1 MKHPT
6 ARWCVGC
13 DAKKNRANCARC
25 DIVPQCGSLGAW
37 GVRKHRLALSP
48 CPPPRFA
55 IIAGFSA
62 KCTHSR
68 IHAMIT
74 LSNLR
79 LQRGQKVLLES
90 ANARIDIGQRVGVI
104 GRNGTGKSSLFALL
118 RGELHDDAG
127 DVSIPANWVI
137 AHVAQEMP
145 ETEVS
150 ALSYVLAGDDELS
163 RLNAELAQA
172 EHINDGVAMAHCHT
186 ELARIEAYS
195 APARAAQLLNGL
207 GFAQNLQDNP
217 VNSFSGGWRMRLNL
231 ARALMCRSD
240 LLLLDEPTNHLDLD
254 TVLWLEQYLK
264 SHPATQLIISHDRD
278 FLDALCTHIIEVAQQ
293 TLTLY
298 KGNYTQFERIR
309 GERLAQQQAQYVQ
322 QQRHISHLQSYINRF
337 RAQATK
343 ARQAQS
349 RIKALDR
356 LELVAAAHLDS
367 PFTFEFAEL
376 NDLPNPLMQ
385 TDGVRLGYGDKIL
398 LDKVAFSIQSHD
410 RIGLLGMNGAG
421 KSTLIKALAQEL
433 TPISGSITSAQNLR
447 IGYFSQQHL
456 DTLREDES
464 PLWHMQRLAPLEN
477 VQLLRNFLGGFHFQ
491 GDRVGE
497 SIENFS
503 GGEKARLA
511 LALLIWQKPHL
522 LLLDEPT
529 NHLDLDMRH
538 ALTVALQQF
547 NGALIVVS
555 HDRSLLANCVDDFWL
570 VADGAVRPFEGDLDD
585 YRAWCAKSWQLFKQS
600 ANDDAGSDAS
610 EVVNKKEARQ
620 QAAQLRTAL
629 NAAQKPLKQKLNTL
643 EKSLQQ
649 AQTEQTTVQAWL
661 ASEAAYGAEH
671 KDQLAQSVR
680 RSSELSAQIEQLEE
694 QWLML
699 HEELEA
705 IELQLTQTQ

>member
-1 MKHPT
+1 
-6 ARWCVGC
+6 
-13 DAKKNRANCARC
+13 
-25 DIVPQCGSLGAW
+25 
-37 GVRKHRLALSP
+37 
-48 CPPPRFA
+48 
-55 IIAGFSA
+55 
-62 KCTHSR
+62 
-68 IHAMIT
+68 MIT
-74 LSNLR
+74 ISNLR

-90 ANARIDIGQRVGVI
+90 ANARIDIGQRVGII

-118 RGELHDDAG
+118 RGELHADSG
-127 DVSIPANWVI
+127 DVYIPANWVI

-145 ETEVS
+145 ETDIS
-150 ALSYVLAGDDELS
+150 ALDYVLEGDDELMQ
-163 RLNAELAQA
+163 LNAELAHA
-172 EHINDGVAMAHCHT
+172 EQVDDGTQIAHCHA
-186 ELARIEAYS
+186 ELARIDAYS

-207 GFAQNLQDNP
+207 GFAQNLQSNP
-217 VNSFSGGWRMRLNL
+217 VSSFSGGWRMRLNL

-278 FLDALCTHIIEVAQQ
+278 FLDTLCTHVIEVAQQ
-293 TLTLY
+293 TLTSY
-298 KGNYTQFERIR
+298 KGNYTQFERTR
-309 GERLAQQQAQYVQ
+309 AERLLQQQAQYAQ
-322 QQRHISHLQSYINRF
+322 QQRHISHLQSYIDRF
-337 RAQATK
+337 RAKATK

-356 LELVAAAHLDS
+356 LELIAPAHLDS

-385 TDGVRLGYGDKIL
+385 TDRINLGYGDNPL
-398 LDKVAFSIQSHD
+398 LQNVAFSIQSHD

-433 TPISGSITSAQNLR
+433 APLSGSITTAQNLR

-464 PLWHMQRLAPLEN
+464 PLWHMQKLAPDANLQ
-477 VQLLRNFLGGFHFQ
+477 VLRNYLGGFHFQ
-491 GDRVGE
+491 GDRVNE
-497 SIENFS
+497 SIQDFS

-511 LALLIWQKPHL
+511 LALLIWKKPHL

-570 VADGAVRPFEGDLDD
+570 VANGTVKPFEGDLDD
-585 YRAWCAKSWQLFKQS
+585 YRAWCAQTWQLFKQS
-600 ANDDAGSDAS
+600 THDSAKNTEDADSS
-610 EVVNKKEARQ
+610 INKKEARQ
-620 QAAQLRTAL
+620 QAAQRRSAL
-629 NAAQKPLKQKLNTL
+629 NAAQKPLKQKLAKVEKAL
-643 EKSLQQ
+643 ETAQSEQSELQ
-649 AQTEQTTVQAWL
+649 TWL
-661 ASEAAYGAEH
+661 ASEAAYAAEH
-671 KDQLAQSVR
+671 KDQLALSVR
-680 RSSELSAQIEQLEE
+680 RNSELDTQIAQLEE
-694 QWLML
+694 QWLEL
-699 HEELEA
+699 HEELES
-705 IELQLTQTQ
+705 IEQELN

>member
-1 MKHPT
+1 
-6 ARWCVGC
+6 
-13 DAKKNRANCARC
+13 
-25 DIVPQCGSLGAW
+25 
-37 GVRKHRLALSP
+37 
-48 CPPPRFA
+48 
-55 IIAGFSA
+55 
-62 KCTHSR
+62 
-68 IHAMIT
+68 MIT

-79 LQRGQKVLLES
+79 LQRGQKVLLEN
-90 ANARIDIGQRVGVI
+90 ANARIDIGQRVGII

-118 RGELHDDAG
+118 RGELHADAG
-127 DVSIPANWVI
+127 DVIIPAHWVL

-145 ETEVS
+145 ETDES
-150 ALSYVLAGDDELS
+150 ALDYVLAGDGELVE
-163 RLNAELAQA
+163 LNAELARAEQA
-172 EHINDGVAMAHCHT
+172 DDGTQIAHCHA
-186 ELARIEAYS
+186 ELARIDAYS

-207 GFAQNLQDNP
+207 GFAQNLQSNP
-217 VNSFSGGWRMRLNL
+217 VSSFSGGWRMRLNL

-278 FLDALCTHIIEVAQQ
+278 FLDALCTHTIEVAQQ
-293 TLTLY
+293 TLTSY
-298 KGNYTQFERIR
+298 KGNYTQFERTR
-309 GERLAQQQAQYVQ
+309 AERLLQQQAQYAQ
-322 QQRHISHLQSYINRF
+322 QQRHIAHLQSYIDRF
-337 RAQATK
+337 RAKATK

-356 LELVAAAHLDS
+356 LELIAPAHLDS

-385 TDGVRLGYGDKIL
+385 TDGISLGYGDTPL
-398 LDKVAFSIQSHD
+398 LQKVAFSIQSHD

-433 TPISGSITSAQNLR
+433 TPLTGTITTAQNLR

-464 PLWHMQRLAPLEN
+464 PLWHMQKLAPDEN
-477 VQLLRNFLGGFHFQ
+477 WQILRNYLGGFHFQ
-491 GDRVGE
+491 GERVTE
-497 SIENFS
+497 SIRDFS

-570 VADGAVRPFEGDLDD
+570 VADGTVKPFEGDLDD
-585 YRAWCAKSWQLFKQS
+585 YRAWCAQSWQLFKQS
-600 ANDDAGSDAS
+600 THDKKTDPNS
-610 EVVNKKEARQ
+610 ENTEGEYSQNKKEARQ
-620 QAAQLRTAL
+620 QAAQRRNAL
-629 NAAQKPLKQKLNTL
+629 NAAQKPLKQKLDKL
-643 EKSLQQ
+643 EKQLEA
-649 AQTEQTTVQAWL
+649 AQTENTELQTWL
-661 ASEAAYGAEH
+661 ASEAAYAPEQ
-671 KDQLAQSVR
+671 KDQLATAVR
-680 RSSELSAQIEQLEE
+680 RNSELTAQIADLEE
-694 QWLML
+694 QWLEL
-699 HEELEA
+699 HEELET
-705 IELQLTQTQ
+705 IERELELS

>member
-1 MKHPT
+1 
-6 ARWCVGC
+6 
-13 DAKKNRANCARC
+13 
-25 DIVPQCGSLGAW
+25 
-37 GVRKHRLALSP
+37 
-48 CPPPRFA
+48 
-55 IIAGFSA
+55 
-62 KCTHSR
+62 
-68 IHAMIT
+68 MIT
-74 LSNLR
+74 ITNLR

-90 ANARIDIGQRVGVI
+90 ANARIDVGQRVGVI

-118 RGELHDDAG
+118 RGELHGDAG
-127 DVSIPANWVI
+127 DVNIPANWVI

-145 ETEVS
+145 ETSIS
-150 ALSYVLAGDDELS
+150 AVDYVLQGDEELL
-163 RLNAELAQA
+163 RLNAELKIA
-172 EHINDGVAMAHCHT
+172 EDKNDGVAIAHCHS
-186 ELARIEAYS
+186 ELARIDAYS
-195 APARAAQLLNGL
+195 APARAGQLLNGL
-207 GFAQNLQDNP
+207 GFAQNLQANP

-264 SHPATQLIISHDRD
+264 THPATQLIISHDRD
-278 FLDALCTHIIEVAQQ
+278 FLDTLCTHIIEVAQQ
-293 TLTLY
+293 TLTSY

-309 GERLAQQQAQYVQ
+309 GERLAQQQALYAQ
-322 QQRHISHLQSYINRF
+322 QQRHIAHLQSYIDRF

-356 LELVAAAHLDS
+356 LELVAVAHLDS

-376 NDLPNPLMQ
+376 HDLPNPLMQ
-385 TDGVRLGYGDKIL
+385 TDGIKLGYGEKTL

-433 TPISGSITSAQNLR
+433 TPQSGSITTAQNLR

-464 PLWHMQRLAPLEN
+464 PLWHMQRLAPNEN
-477 VQLLRNFLGGFHFQ
+477 VQTLRNFLGGFHFQ
-491 GDRVGE
+491 GDRVIE
-497 SIENFS
+497 SITNFS

-570 VADGAVRPFEGDLDD
+570 VADGTVKPFEGDLED
-585 YRAWCAKSWQLFKQS
+585 YRAWCAKSWQLYKQDKNQVDGS
-600 ANDDAGSDAS
+600 EQTADAPSN
-610 EVVNKKEARQ
+610 VNKREARQ
-620 QAAQLRTAL
+620 QATQNRIAL
-629 NAAQKPLKQKLNTL
+629 ANAQKPLKHQLTKL
-643 EKSLQQ
+643 EKNLHS
-649 AQTEQTTVQAWL
+649 AQTEHTQLQEWL
-661 ASEAAYGAEH
+661 ASESAYAPEH
-671 KDQLAQSVR
+671 KDTLAEKVR
-680 RSSELSAQIEQLEE
+680 RTSELAVQIHTLEE
-694 QWLML
+694 EWLGL

-705 IELQLTQTQ
+705 IEAQLISN

>member
-1 MKHPT
+1 
-6 ARWCVGC
+6 
-13 DAKKNRANCARC
+13 
-25 DIVPQCGSLGAW
+25 
-37 GVRKHRLALSP
+37 
-48 CPPPRFA
+48 
-55 IIAGFSA
+55 
-62 KCTHSR
+62 
-68 IHAMIT
+68 MIT

-79 LQRGQKVLLES
+79 LQRGQKVLLEN
-90 ANARIDIGQRVGVI
+90 ANARIDIGQRVGII

-118 RGELHDDAG
+118 RGELHADAG
-127 DVSIPANWVI
+127 DVIIPAHWVL

-145 ETEVS
+145 ETDES
-150 ALSYVLAGDDELS
+150 ALDYVLAGDGELVE
-163 RLNAELAQA
+163 LNAELARAEQA
-172 EHINDGVAMAHCHT
+172 DDGTQIAHCHA
-186 ELARIEAYS
+186 ELARIDAYS

-207 GFAQNLQDNP
+207 GFAQNLQSNP
-217 VNSFSGGWRMRLNL
+217 VSSFSGGWRMRLNL

-278 FLDALCTHIIEVAQQ
+278 FLDALCTHTIEVAQQ
-293 TLTLY
+293 TLTSY
-298 KGNYTQFERIR
+298 KGNYTQFERTR
-309 GERLAQQQAQYVQ
+309 AERLLQQQAQYAQ
-322 QQRHISHLQSYINRF
+322 QQRHIAHLQSYIDRF
-337 RAQATK
+337 RAKATK

-356 LELVAAAHLDS
+356 LELIAPAHLDS

-376 NDLPNPLMQ
+376 NDLPNLLMQ
-385 TDGVRLGYGDKIL
+385 TDGISLGYGDKPL
-398 LDKVAFSIQSHD
+398 LQKVAFSIQSHD

-433 TPISGSITSAQNLR
+433 TPQTGTITTAQNLR

-464 PLWHMQRLAPLEN
+464 PLWHMQKLAPDEN
-477 VQLLRNFLGGFHFQ
+477 WQILRNYLGGFHFQ
-491 GDRVGE
+491 GERVTE
-497 SIENFS
+497 SIRDFS

-570 VADGAVRPFEGDLDD
+570 VADGTVKPFEGDLDD
-585 YRAWCAKSWQLFKQS
+585 YRAWCAQSWQLFKQS
-600 ANDDAGSDAS
+600 THDKKSDPNS
-610 EVVNKKEARQ
+610 ENSESESSQNKKEARQ
-620 QAAQLRTAL
+620 QAAQRRNAL
-629 NAAQKPLKQKLNTL
+629 NAAQKPLKQKLEKL
-643 EKSLQQ
+643 EKQLEAAQKENTELQN
-649 AQTEQTTVQAWL
+649 WL
-661 ASEAAYGAEH
+661 ASEAAYAPEH
-671 KDQLAQSVR
+671 KDQLANAVR
-680 RSSELSAQIEQLEE
+680 RNSELTAQITELEE
-694 QWLML
+694 QWLAL
-699 HEELEA
+699 HEELET
-705 IELQLTQTQ
+705 IERELELS

>member
-1 MKHPT
+1 
-6 ARWCVGC
+6 
-13 DAKKNRANCARC
+13 
-25 DIVPQCGSLGAW
+25 
-37 GVRKHRLALSP
+37 
-48 CPPPRFA
+48 
-55 IIAGFSA
+55 
-62 KCTHSR
+62 
-68 IHAMIT
+68 MIT
-74 LSNLR
+74 ITNLR

-90 ANARIDIGQRVGVI
+90 ANARVDIGQRVGVI

-118 RGELHDDAG
+118 RGELHGDAG
-127 DVSIPANWVI
+127 DVSIPSNWVI

-145 ETEVS
+145 ETEMS
-150 ALSYVLAGDDELS
+150 ALDYVLEGDEELM
-163 RLNAELAQA
+163 RLKAELKIA
-172 EHINDGVAMAHCHT
+172 EEQNDGVAIAHCHS
-186 ELARIEAYS
+186 EWARIDAYS
-195 APARAAQLLNGL
+195 APARAGQLLNGL
-207 GFAQNLQDNP
+207 GFAQSLQGNP

-278 FLDALCTHIIEVAQQ
+278 FLDTLCTHIIEVAQQ
-293 TLTLY
+293 TLTSY
-298 KGNYTQFERIR
+298 KGNYPQFERIR
-309 GERLAQQQAQYVQ
+309 GERLAQQQALYAQ
-322 QQRHISHLQSYINRF
+322 QQRHIAHLQSYIDRF
-337 RAQATK
+337 RAKATK

-376 NDLPNPLMQ
+376 HDLPNPLMQ
-385 TDGVRLGYGDKIL
+385 TDGIQLGYGDKTL

-433 TPISGSITSAQNLR
+433 TPLSGSITTAQNLR

-464 PLWHMQRLAPLEN
+464 PLWHMQRLAPNEN
-477 VQLLRNFLGGFHFQ
+477 VQVLRNFLGGFHFQ
-491 GDRVGE
+491 GDRV
-497 SIENFS
+497 IERITNFS

-570 VADGAVRPFEGDLDD
+570 VANGTVKPFDGDLED
-585 YRAWCAKSWQLFKQS
+585 YRAWCAKSWQLYQHDKNQANAQESLAESQS
-600 ANDDAGSDAS
+600 N
-610 EVVNKKEARQ
+610 VNKREARQ
-620 QAAQLRTAL
+620 QATQNRIAL
-629 NAAQKPLKQKLNTL
+629 ANAQKPLKQQLAKL
-643 EKSLQQ
+643 EKTLHS
-649 AQTEQTTVQAWL
+649 AQTEHSELQNWL
-661 ASEAAYGAEH
+661 ASESAYAPEH
-671 KDQLAQSVR
+671 KDSLAEKVR
-680 RSSELSAQIEQLEE
+680 RTSELSAQIEALEE
-694 QWLML
+694 EWLLL
-699 HEELEA
+699 HEQLEA
-705 IELQLTQTQ
+705 IENEMSA

>member
-1 MKHPT
+1 
-6 ARWCVGC
+6 
-13 DAKKNRANCARC
+13 
-25 DIVPQCGSLGAW
+25 
-37 GVRKHRLALSP
+37 
-48 CPPPRFA
+48 
-55 IIAGFSA
+55 
-62 KCTHSR
+62 
-68 IHAMIT
+68 MIT
-74 LSNLR
+74 ITNLR

-90 ANARIDIGQRVGVI
+90 ANARVDIGQRVGVI

-118 RGELHDDAG
+118 RGELHGDAG
-127 DVSIPANWVI
+127 DVSIPSNWVI

-145 ETEVS
+145 ETEMS
-150 ALSYVLAGDDELS
+150 ALDYVLEGDEELM
-163 RLNAELAQA
+163 RLKAELKIA
-172 EHINDGVAMAHCHT
+172 EEQNDGVAIAHCHS
-186 ELARIEAYS
+186 EWARIDAYS
-195 APARAAQLLNGL
+195 APARAGQLLNGL
-207 GFAQNLQDNP
+207 GFAQSLQGNP

-231 ARALMCRSD
+231 ARALMCRSE

-278 FLDALCTHIIEVAQQ
+278 FLDTLCTHIIEVAQQ
-293 TLTLY
+293 TLTSY

-309 GERLAQQQAQYVQ
+309 GERLAQQQALYAQ
-322 QQRHISHLQSYINRF
+322 QQRHIAHLQSYIDRF
-337 RAQATK
+337 RAKATK

-376 NDLPNPLMQ
+376 HDLPNPLMQ
-385 TDGVRLGYGDKIL
+385 TDGIQLGYGDKTL

-433 TPISGSITSAQNLR
+433 TPLSGSITTAQNLR

-464 PLWHMQRLAPLEN
+464 PLWHMQRLAPNEN
-477 VQLLRNFLGGFHFQ
+477 VQVLRNFLGGFHFQ
-491 GDRVGE
+491 GDRV
-497 SIENFS
+497 IERITNFS

-570 VADGAVRPFEGDLDD
+570 VANGTVKPFDGDLED
-585 YRAWCAKSWQLFKQS
+585 YRAWCAKSWQLYQHDKNQANAQESLAESQS
-600 ANDDAGSDAS
+600 N
-610 EVVNKKEARQ
+610 VNKREARQ
-620 QAAQLRTAL
+620 QATQNRIAL
-629 NAAQKPLKQKLNTL
+629 ANAQKPLKQQLAKL
-643 EKSLQQ
+643 EKTLHS
-649 AQTEQTTVQAWL
+649 AQTEHSELQNWL
-661 ASEAAYGAEH
+661 ASESAYAPEH
-671 KDQLAQSVR
+671 KDSLAEKVR
-680 RSSELSAQIEQLEE
+680 RTSELSAQIEALEE
-694 QWLML
+694 EWLLL
-699 HEELEA
+699 HEQLEA
-705 IELQLTQTQ
+705 IENEMSA